1 MRRATGGRLCAAA
14 IAVAG
19 LTACGTSE
27 ESRLY
32 LLSSIA
38 GNQGDVSRR
47 IEGPTVLVAPVD
59 LPKHLDRPQI
69 VTFASRHRLDAAE
82 FDRWAEPLADNFA
95 RVVAENLSVL
105 LPEYRV
111 YLQPLRPA
119 SAMDH
124 QVTIDVIEFGVT
136 RGRSV
141 VLVASWSLA
150 AGDARAVPVV
160 QRFTHRGSV
169 AAPGVEADVAA
180 MSEAVTALTRDI
192 AAAIQRAPRR

>member
-1 MRRATGGRLCAAA
+1 MKRATGGRFRAAV

-32 LLSSIA
+32 LLSPIA
-38 GNQGDVSRR
+38 ESQSDVARR

-69 VTFASRHRLDAAE
+69 VTFNSRHRLDAAE

-95 RVVAENLSVL
+95 RVVAENLGAL
-105 LPEYRV
+105 LPGHRV
-111 YLQPLRPA
+111 YLQPPRLS
-119 SAMDH
+119 SATDH
-124 QVTIDVIEFGVT
+124 QVTIDVIEFGMT
-136 RGRSV
+136 QGRSV
-141 VLVASWSLA
+141 VLIASWWLT

-160 QRFTHRGSV
+160 QRFTHRATV
-169 AAPGVEADVAA
+169 ATPGIEAGVAA
-180 MSEAVTALTRDI
+180 MSDAVGALTRDI
-192 AAAIQRAPRR
+192 ASAIQRAPRR

>member
-1 MRRATGGRLCAAA
+1 MGGRFRAAV

-38 GNQGDVSRR
+38 GSQSDVARR

-95 RVVAENLSVL
+95 RVVAENLGAL

-111 YLQPLRPA
+111 YLQPPRPS

-124 QVTIDVIEFGVT
+124 QVTIDVVQFGVT
-136 RGRSV
+136 PGRSV
-141 VLVASWSLA
+141 ALTALWSIA

-160 QRFTHRGSV
+160 QRFTHRAGV
-169 AAPGVEADVAA
+169 AGLGVEADVAA
-180 MSEAVTALTRDI
+180 MSEAVAALSRDI
-192 AAAIQRAPRR
+192 AAALQRAPRR